1 MSVMKTAVGADRPHP
16 SSGADL
22 SQPSVGADPP
32 QPTVGA
38 DLQVGPWKT
47 EIREKAL
54 KDLQQFQVLMLDGH
68 FDFGNGFHGHVYPNP
83 HQLFRYPSTIWRFA
97 QHLIDILPAP
107 LLDQT
112 EVVAGPATGGA
123 LLAHTVAGLLDSR
136 RAISGTPTMFAPFM
150 VDTYRGPGLSRYYR
164 QQIAG
169 RNVLLVDDVRNT
181 GQTLARCATI
191 VRAAGGS
198 VIATAELY
206 DRMETTTRTDA
217 PNFALAEY
225 KAPENYP
232 ADRCPLCQAGV
243 PVTTF

>member
-1 MSVMKTAVGADRPHP
+1 MTVAVMTTK
-16 SSGADL
+16 
-22 SQPSVGADPP
+22 QE
-32 QPTVGA
+32 
-38 DLQVGPWKT
+38 

-68 FDFGNGFHGHVYPNP
+68 FDFGNGYHGRVYLNP
-83 HQLFRYPSTIWRFA
+83 HRLFRYPSTIWRFA
-97 QHLIDILPAP
+97 QDLIDVLPAS

-136 RAISGTPTMFAPFM
+136 RAITHTPTMFAPFV
-150 VDTYRGPGLSRYYR
+150 VDAYRGPGLSRFYR

-191 VRAAGGS
+191 VRAADGN

-206 DRMETTTRTDA
+206 DRMEATSDAGA

-232 ADRCPLCQAGV
+232 ADRCPLCKSGV
-243 PVTTF
+243 PITTF